1 MMTLPGVD
9 LLPMTAPV
17 KLMILEDKRFLA
29 EDLADRLSDYEL
41 MGPFASGEE
50 ALEAAEEELPTIG
63 VFDIELKGELSGIDV
78 AERMNKSKVI
88 PIIYLT
94 KIQDDQRIFER
105 VSSAEFPVF
114 FVSKPVSNTEL
125 KINLNNAF
133 KALENLSGNE
143 VQQEDGAPMDVLS
156 DRILLRSNTG
166 VQSVD
171 IQDLVFLEADGD
183 TTKVYAATQ
192 AHPIVVSTHLKG
204 FMEKLS
210 AMSKDIL
217 RVSRS
222 NAVNIRKI
230 IEIKDDFRNLSAKK
244 TLILKDTDE
253 TVSLS
258 PIYKKELMARF
269 KMI

>member
-1 MMTLPGVD
+1 
-9 LLPMTAPV
+9 MTAPV

-29 EDLADRLSDYEL
+29 EDLVDRLSDYEL

-50 ALEAAEEELPTIG
+50 ALEAAEDELPTVG
-63 VFDIELKGELSGIDV
+63 VFDIELKGELNGIDV
-78 AERMNKSKVI
+78 AERINKTKVI

-94 KIQDDQRIFER
+94 KIQDDQSIFER
-105 VSSAEFPVF
+105 ISSAEFPVF

-143 VQQEDGAPMDVLS
+143 LPEEEGSPMDVLS
-156 DRILLRSNTG
+156 DRVLLRSNTG

-171 IQDLVFLEADGD
+171 IKDLVFLEADGD

-210 AMSKDIL
+210 AMSKDML

>member
-1 MMTLPGVD
+1 MT
-9 LLPMTAPV
+9 TPV

-29 EDLADRLSDYEL
+29 EDLVDRLSDYEL
-41 MGPFASGEE
+41 MGPYASGEE
-50 ALEAAEEELPTIG
+50 ALEAAEDELPTIG
-63 VFDIELKGELSGIDV
+63 VFDIELKGALNGIDV
-78 AERMNKSKVI
+78 AERINKTKVI

-94 KIQDDQRIFER
+94 KIQDDQSIFER
-105 VSSAEFPVF
+105 ISAAEFPVF

-133 KALENLSGNE
+133 KALASLQGAELPE
-143 VQQEDGAPMDVLS
+143 EDDSPVDVLS

-171 IQDLVFLEADGD
+171 IKDLILLEADGD
-183 TTKVYAATQ
+183 TTKVYASTQ
-192 AHPIVVSTHLKG
+192 SHPIVVSTHLKD
-204 FMEKLS
+204 FLEKLS
-210 AMSKDIL
+210 VMSKDML

-230 IEIKDDFRNLSAKK
+230 IEIKDDLRNVSAKK
-244 TLILKDTDE
+244 TLILKDTEE

-258 PIYKKELMARF
+258 PIYRKELMARF

>member
-1 MMTLPGVD
+1 M
-9 LLPMTAPV
+9 
-17 KLMILEDKRFLA
+17 A
-29 EDLADRLSDYEL
+29 EDLVDRLSDYEL

-50 ALEAAEEELPTIG
+50 ALEAAEDELPAVG
-63 VFDIELKGELSGIDV
+63 VFDIELKGQLNGIDV
-78 AERMNKSKVI
+78 AERINKTKVI

-94 KIQDDQRIFER
+94 KIQDDRKIYDRI
-105 VSSAEFPVF
+105 SSAEFPVF

-125 KINLNNAF
+125 RINLDNAI
-133 KALENLSGNE
+133 KTLSNQTSVE
-143 VQQEDGAPMDVLS
+143 PSETEDADAPMDVLS

-171 IQDLVFLEADGD
+171 IKDLVFLEADGD
-183 TTKVYAATQ
+183 TTKVYASTQ
-192 AHPIVVSTHLKG
+192 THPIVVSTHLKG

-210 AMSKDIL
+210 AMSKDML
-217 RVSRS
+217 RVNRS

-230 IEIKDDFRNLSAKK
+230 IEIKDDHRNVSAKK
-244 TLILKDTDE
+244 TLVLQDTSEILT
-253 TVSLS
+253 LS

>member
-1 MMTLPGVD
+1 
-9 LLPMTAPV
+9 
-17 KLMILEDKRFLA
+17 MILEDKRFLA
-29 EDLADRLSDYEL
+29 EDLVDRLSDYEL
-41 MGPFASGEE
+41 MGPYASGEE
-50 ALEAAEEELPTIG
+50 ALEAAEDELPTIG
-63 VFDIELKGELSGIDV
+63 VFDIELKGALNGIDV
-78 AERMNKSKVI
+78 AERINKTKVV

-94 KIQDDQRIFER
+94 KIQDDQSIFER
-105 VSSAEFPVF
+105 ISAAEFPVF

-133 KALENLSGNE
+133 KALANLQGDELPEQNDSP
-143 VQQEDGAPMDVLS
+143 VDILS

-171 IQDLVFLEADGD
+171 IKDLILLEADGD
-183 TTKVYAATQ
+183 TTKVYASTQ
-192 AHPIVVSTHLKG
+192 LHPIVVSTHLKD
-204 FMEKLS
+204 FLEKLS
-210 AMSKDIL
+210 AMSKDML

-230 IEIKDDFRNLSAKK
+230 LEIKDDLRNISAKK
-244 TLILKDTDE
+244 TLILKDTEE

-258 PIYKKELMARF
+258 PIYRKELMARF